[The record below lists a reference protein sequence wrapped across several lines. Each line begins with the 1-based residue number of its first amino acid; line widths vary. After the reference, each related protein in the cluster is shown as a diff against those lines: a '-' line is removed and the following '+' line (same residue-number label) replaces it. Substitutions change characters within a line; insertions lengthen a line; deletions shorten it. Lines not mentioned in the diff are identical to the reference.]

1 MGSFLY
7 RGCKSQMQ
15 QWILSW
21 RCNSHLVVNN
31 SHWLLGGSAQ
41 KYLRGGPDTCVLCD
55 LEKNLSTVVFLS
67 TS

>member
-1 MGSFLY
+1 
-7 RGCKSQMQ
+7 MQ

-41 KYLRGGPDTCVLCD
+41 KYLRGGPDTCMLCD
-55 LEKNLSTVVFLS
+55 LEQNLSTVVFLS